1 MEMYAFTKP
10 QAEAKPEQT
19 KATDVLADDLHS
31 AIAFENLRETVKAQ
45 QVEIGMLSRTM
56 LFMMN
61 EQRSLR
67 ENVLE
72 LATRCSELTGAVTK
86 DGAQ

>member
-1 MEMYAFTKP
+1 MQMHSYTKP
-10 QAEAKPEQT
+10 EAEAQPEQT
-19 KATDVLADDLHS
+19 ATEVLADDLHS

-45 QVEIGMLSRTM
+45 QVEIGMLSRSM